1 MGGIDSIFG
10 IGGPELFVILV
21 IAGIILG
28 PKRIAQVANWFGR
41 TTAYLQNISRG
52 FATQL
57 KDELNQLDEEGDLKS
72 MMSEMTA
79 LRDEVNQ
86 LQSQLKG
93 QVQDAVEETKSA
105 VDESI
110 GQVNS
115 IGGPPK
121 LDLNSNGNGNGS
133 DPVESDKTVPAKKE
147 PPQLPN
153 LVEVADDPE

>member
-52 FATQL
+52 FANQL
-57 KDELNQLDEEGDLKS
+57 KDELNQLDEEGDLKD

-86 LQSQLKG
+86 LQNQLKG
-93 QVQDAVEETKSA
+93 QVQDAVKETKSV

-110 GQVNS
+110 GEVNS

-121 LDLNSNGNGNGS
+121 LDLNGNGS
-133 DPVESDKTVPAKKE
+133 DQDESSSQNGPEKKA